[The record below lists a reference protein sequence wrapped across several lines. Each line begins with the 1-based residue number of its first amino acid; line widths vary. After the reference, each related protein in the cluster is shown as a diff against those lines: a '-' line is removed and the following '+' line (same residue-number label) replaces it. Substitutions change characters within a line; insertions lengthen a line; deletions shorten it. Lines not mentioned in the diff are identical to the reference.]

1 MPALFE
7 YFPQAAVDAS
17 LFILNHL
24 YHFIVEMLHG
34 ELINKIIPSLKE
46 EIELV
51 GATNANTDDGYNL
64 LCHYMAKALP
74 LAKLYDSPML
84 GVLFSI

>member
-51 GATNANTDDGYNL
+51 GATNANTDGYNL
-64 LCHYMAKALP
+64 LCHYKAKALP
-74 LAKLYDSPML
+74 LAKLYDSPIL